1 MTLFDT
7 IDTYIYDLHCH
18 SNASDGILTPSEVVQ
33 HAIDNQVNV
42 LALTDHDT
50 IKGLNEAHQYIRT
63 KNLPIHLINGV
74 EISTLWQGNEIHIVG
89 LKIDIENKPL
99 MQLLDNQQQCRVD
112 RAIEISDKL
121 NKVSIADAYENALL
135 YAQGDVVSRAH
146 FARFLVDKG
155 FAKNIKQAFKKYLG
169 KSGYAYV
176 EPKWTSIEEAI
187 TIIHQANGQAILAH
201 PLRYDLSTNKI
212 NKLVHYFKEN
222 GGDAIEV
229 SQSLQTL
236 TDLKLLAQL
245 ANKFDLLAS
254 QGSDFHG
261 LNRYLDLGK
270 TLPLPTNV
278 KPIWYNWFL

>member
-50 IKGLNEAHQYIRT
+50 IKGLNEAHQYIRN
-63 KNLPIHLINGV
+63 KNLPIHLISGV

-99 MQLLDNQQQCRVD
+99 MQLLDNQQQCRID
-112 RAIEISDKL
+112 RAMEIGDKL
-121 NKVSIADAYENALL
+121 NKVSVANAYENALL
-135 YAQGDVVSRAH
+135 YAQGDIVSRAH

-187 TIIHQANGQAILAH
+187 TIIHQANGRAILAH

-261 LNRYLDLGK
+261 LNRYLALGK